1 MVLVI
6 NRIHFKESEMKIRK
20 IITTVSGIMMAA
32 VLALPAEAWTGNNT
46 YSTSN
51 ETQSGD
57 IWKKAFVQIQPSH
70 NDGGYHYARGIID
83 YHSSLVGDGHAYTA
97 YGKSASDS
105 KKYTKTY
112 RLQIT
117 NGSIS
122 YETSF
127 QFRAVKVAHG
137 SLYWPV

>member
-6 NRIHFKESEMKIRK
+6 NRIHFKESERKIRK

-32 VLALPAEAWTGNNT
+32 VFVFPAEAWTGNNT

-57 IWKKAFVQIQPSH
+57 IWKKAFVQIQPFH

-83 YHSSLVGDGHAYTA
+83 YHSSLVGDGHAYTDF
-97 YGKSASDS
+97 GKSASDS
-105 KKYTKTY
+105 KNIQKRIVSRLRMVVFRTK
-112 RLQIT
+112 QVF
-117 NGSIS
+117 NS
-122 YETSF
+122 E
-127 QFRAVKVAHG
+127 Q
-137 SLYWPV
+137 